1 MRLKLVGVFLIIIS
15 KTLPQHWTWEWPKNG
30 RNAFV
35 FTRNIYHELLKKKPF
50 TKVVT
55 EGTFTL
61 DLLEKS
67 VLTCFLVGGKKYE
80 FTLIGWVHGGEKG
93 EAKREVTVNEPPKKH
108 ATQGKCTAKP
118 LEGKPLE
125 PDFTLSCTEFKDDDE
140 PLQYEFFYSKGEGS
154 KNETLGSGLENSRS
168 RVRFPSGVQKN
179 GYNLTL
185 YAKISDSLGA
195 SEMFQFDSPIKVI
208 QGWR

>member
-1 MRLKLVGVFLIIIS
+1 M
-15 KTLPQHWTWEWPKNG
+15 N
-30 RNAFV
+30 
-35 FTRNIYHELLKKKPF
+35 YLKKHPF

-55 EGTFTL
+55 VGTFTL

-80 FTLIGWVHGGEKG
+80 FTLIGWIHGGKEG
-93 EAKREVTVNEPPKKH
+93 NAKREVAVNEPPKKR
-108 ATQGKCTAKP
+108 AEQGKCTAKP
-118 LEGKPLE
+118 LKGKPLE
-125 PDFTLSCTEFKDDDE
+125 PEFTLSCTGFKDVDE

-154 KNETLGSGLENSRS
+154 KNETLGSGIEDSRS
-168 RVRFPSGVQKN
+168 RVTFPSGVKKN
-179 GYNLTL
+179 GYNLKL

-195 SEMFQFDSPIKVI
+195 SEMFEFESPIKVI